1 MATYEKIKLSADP
14 KGAGIPLTVSPASG
28 DVIHQTDVSGSIL
41 DELWL
46 YASWSPSGTP
56 EPTPVY
62 LALDNAN
69 YQIMQNIPANAGLTL
84 IIPGLILSGDD
95 MNSSIVTAYDW
106 LGASGITL
114 YGYVNRI
121 TP

>member
-14 KGAGIPLTVSPASG
+14 KGTGIPLTDGASSG
-28 DVIHQTDVSGSIL
+28 DVIHETDVSGSVL

-46 YASWSPSGTP
+46 YASWSPPGTP
-56 EPTPVY
+56 DPTPVY

-69 YQIMQNIPANAGLTL
+69 YQIMQNVPANSGLTL
-84 IIPGLILSGDD
+84 IIPGLIISGDGT
-95 MNSSIVTAYDW
+95 NSCQVTAYDW
-106 LGASGITL
+106 LGVDYINL

-121 TP
+121 TA

>member
-1 MATYEKIKLSADP
+1 MATYQKIKLSADP

-28 DVIHQTDVSGSIL
+28 DVIHETGVSGSVL

-46 YASWSPSGTP
+46 YASWSPFGSP

-69 YQIMQNIPANAGLTL
+69 YQIMQNVPANSGLTL
-84 IIPGLILSGDD
+84 IIPGLIISGDGT
-95 MNSSIVTAYDW
+95 NSCQVTAYDW
-106 LGASGITL
+106 LGVDYINL

-121 TP
+121 TA

>member
-28 DVIHQTDVSGSIL
+28 DVIHETGVSGSIL

-46 YASWSPSGTP
+46 YASWSAFGTP

-62 LALDNAN
+62 LALDNAD
-69 YQIMQNIPANAGLTL
+69 YKIMQNIPVNNGLTL
-84 IIPGLILSGDD
+84 IVPGLIISGDGT
-95 MNSSIVTAYDW
+95 NSSIVTAYDW
-106 LGASGITL
+106 NGVSGITL
-114 YGYVNRI
+114 HGYVNRI

>member
-1 MATYEKIKLSADP
+1 MATFAKQKLSADP
-14 KGAGIPLTVSPASG
+14 KGTGIPLTVGGSSG
-28 DVIHQTDVSGSIL
+28 DVIHQTNVSGSIL

-46 YASWSPSGTP
+46 YASWSPFGAP

-62 LALDNAN
+62 LALDNAD
-69 YQIMQNIPANAGLTL
+69 YKIMQNIPANAGLTL
-84 IIPGLILSGDD
+84 IIPGLIISGDGT
-95 MNSSIVTAYDW
+95 NSSIVTAYDW
-106 LGASGITL
+106 LAGGGITL

>member
-14 KGAGIPLTVSPASG
+14 KGSGKLLSGETTIHETGVSSTV
-28 DVIHQTDVSGSIL
+28 L

-46 YASWSPSGTP
+46 YASWSPAGTP
-56 EPTPVY
+56 EPTPIY
-62 LALDNAN
+62 LSLDNSDFR
-69 YQIMQNIPANAGLTL
+69 IMQNIPANSGLVL
-84 IIPGLILSGDD
+84 VVPGLIISGNGS
-95 MNSSIVTAYDW
+95 NSCNVTAYDW
-106 LGASGITL
+106 LTVGNMTV

>member
-1 MATYEKIKLSADP
+1 MATYQKIKLSADP
-14 KGAGIPLTVSPASG
+14 KGAGIPLTVNPASG
-28 DVIHQTDVSGSIL
+28 NVIHETGVSGSVL

-46 YASWSPSGTP
+46 YASWSPNGAP

-62 LALDNAN
+62 LALDNAD
-69 YQIMQNIPANAGLTL
+69 YKIMQNIPANAGLTL

-106 LGASGITL
+106 LGVSGITL